1 MFLLLYLSDVLKN
14 LLQYFLFACIIF
26 FFPVYLYNKIFCSVY
41 HQLQLLFE
49 PNILPSP
56 PPPPPF
62 LCTVTGAYNIGIFHW
77 RPTEPAKRLAK
88 DWKDLLLSDDTLWD
102 QNAFNDLIHKKFGY
116 PVVGED
122 ELVYSYDGKLKLG
135 VLPASIF
142 CSGHTYFVQVVAL
155 ICLKLAN

>member
-56 PPPPPF
+56 PPPPPLSYAQLLVHTISVF
-62 LCTVTGAYNIGIFHW
+62 SIGDPLNQLRGWQKIGK
-77 RPTEPAKRLAK
+77 T
-88 DWKDLLLSDDTLWD
+88 
-102 QNAFNDLIHKKFGY
+102 
-116 PVVGED
+116 
-122 ELVYSYDGKLKLG
+122 YSYLMIRCGTRMLLMTLYTKNLDTRLLEKMNLYILMMG
-135 VLPASIF
+135 
-142 CSGHTYFVQVVAL
+142 
-155 ICLKLAN
+155 N

>member
-56 PPPPPF
+56 PPPLSYAQLLVHTISVF
-62 LCTVTGAYNIGIFHW
+62 SIGDPLNQLRGWQKIGK
-77 RPTEPAKRLAK
+77 T
-88 DWKDLLLSDDTLWD
+88 
-102 QNAFNDLIHKKFGY
+102 
-116 PVVGED
+116 
-122 ELVYSYDGKLKLG
+122 YSYLMIRCGTRMLLMTLYTKNLDTRLLEKMNLYILMMG
-135 VLPASIF
+135 
-142 CSGHTYFVQVVAL
+142 
-155 ICLKLAN
+155 N

>member
-56 PPPPPF
+56 PPPPLSYAQLLVHTISVF
-62 LCTVTGAYNIGIFHW
+62 SIGDPLNQLRGWQKIGK
-77 RPTEPAKRLAK
+77 T
-88 DWKDLLLSDDTLWD
+88 
-102 QNAFNDLIHKKFGY
+102 
-116 PVVGED
+116 
-122 ELVYSYDGKLKLG
+122 YSYLMIRCGTRMLLMTLYTKNLDTRLLEKMNLYILMMG
-135 VLPASIF
+135 
-142 CSGHTYFVQVVAL
+142 
-155 ICLKLAN
+155 N